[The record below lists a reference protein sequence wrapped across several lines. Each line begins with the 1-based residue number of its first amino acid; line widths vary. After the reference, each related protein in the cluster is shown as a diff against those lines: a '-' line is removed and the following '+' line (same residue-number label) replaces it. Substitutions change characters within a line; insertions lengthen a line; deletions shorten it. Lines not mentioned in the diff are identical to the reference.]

1 MQLNLPNINITGNN
15 NEEIVNVLQ
24 RYRKELNFLLMNLD
38 LDNMPNVANKL
49 TDINGNMSL
58 IQQDIDSI
66 LLTVQNAQGDIAA
79 LQITADSIQ
88 SQVSDAQGNIS
99 NLIQTSN
106 LIASQVQDLQGNVST
121 LSQTATSLTTRIS
134 NAEGSISTLSQTA
147 TSLTS
152 RISNAEGSISSL
164 SQTVNGISITVQGK
178 TSISEVVSYLSV
190 TQSGIKIA
198 SQNID
203 LTGITTLYAAGSTT
217 SYIMCNGSNMVMYYN
232 DSEFFRIQIDSIF
245 GTDIYSSYG
254 PLFFMGNIDF
264 SQATSV
270 NGLTVSF
277 A

>member
-1 MQLNLPNINITGNN
+1 MQLNLPNITITGNN
-15 NEEIVNVLQ
+15 NDEIVNVLQ

-88 SQVSDAQGNIS
+88 SQVSDVQGNVS

-106 LIASQVQDLQGNVST
+106 LIASQVQDLQGNV
-121 LSQTATSLTTRIS
+121 
-134 NAEGSISTLSQTA
+134 STLSQTA

-190 TQSGIKIA
+190 TQSGVKIA

-203 LTGITTLYAAGSTT
+203 LTGITTLYAPGSTS
-217 SYIMCNGSNMVMYYN
+217 SYTVFYGSSLQLYHNN
-232 DSEFFRIQIDSIF
+232 ELFFTVSTDSIVSGAMVSAPSNSAGIRF
-245 GTDIYSSYG
+245 YNTV
-254 PLFFMGNIDF
+254 DF
-264 SQATSV
+264 SYADV

>member
-1 MQLNLPNINITGNN
+1 MQLNLPNITITGNN
-15 NEEIVNVLQ
+15 NDEIVNVLQ

-106 LIASQVQDLQGNVST
+106 LIASQVQDLQGNV
-121 LSQTATSLTTRIS
+121 
-134 NAEGSISTLSQTA
+134 STLSQTA